1 MADTLTLPRTKGAVR
16 LAEAA
21 KRRAAIV
28 AAYRKLKAI
37 KPLAE
42 RFQVSRQR
50 VWQILKEEGVY
61 DAEA

>member
-1 MADTLTLPRTKGAVR
+1 MTDTLTVPRTKGAER

-28 AAYRKLKAI
+28 AAYQRLK
-37 KPLAE
+37 KVRPVAE
-42 RFQVSRQR
+42 EVGLTRQR

-61 DAEA
+61 RAE